1 MENNSFKKRE
11 SILSFILY
19 HLLKILIVHPLF
31 LTYFRGKVYGQENIP
46 KGKPVIVISNHS
58 SYLDPPLISSCM
70 NRPVA
75 FMAKEELFK
84 VPLLAQAMRLCG
96 AYPVKR
102 ETGDRGAIRSAL
114 NALKNG
120 WLVGIFIQGT
130 RTQDGN
136 INHPKLGAAMIASKT
151 QALLLPVSLWGT
163 HKILR
168 KGFYFPLS
176 VPLTIRIGQ
185 PIHPPKSNKRQELK
199 EVTEQCA
206 IRINQLNS
214 LGR

>member
-1 MENNSFKKRE
+1 MENNSFRKRE

-19 HLLKILIVHPLF
+19 HLLKILIVNPLF
-31 LTYFRGKVYGQENIP
+31 LTYFRGRIYGQENIP
-46 KGKPVIVISNHS
+46 KGKSVIIVSNHS
-58 SYLDPPLISSCM
+58 SYFDPPLLSSCI

-84 VPLLAQAMRLCG
+84 VPVLAQAMRLYG

-102 ETGDRGAIRSAL
+102 ETGDRGAIKSAL
-114 NALKNG
+114 NALRDG

-130 RTQDGN
+130 RTYDGN

-151 QALLLPVSLWGT
+151 QTLLLPVSLWGT
-163 HKILR
+163 NKVLR
-168 KGFYFPLS
+168 KGSYFPMP
-176 VPLTIRIGQ
+176 VPITIRIGK
-185 PIHPPKSNKRQELK
+185 PINPPQSNKRQELK
-199 EVTEQCA
+199 EVTQECA
-206 IRINQLNS
+206 TRINYLNS

>member
-1 MENNSFKKRE
+1 M
-11 SILSFILY
+11 
-19 HLLKILIVHPLF
+19 IVNPLF
-31 LTYFRGKVYGQENIP
+31 LTYFRGKIYGQENIP
-46 KGKPVIVISNHS
+46 EGKPVIIVSNHA
-58 SYLDPPLISSCM
+58 SYFDPPLLSSCM
-70 NRPVA
+70 KRPVA

-84 VPLLAQAMRLCG
+84 VPLLAQVIRLCG

-199 EVTEQCA
+199 EVTDQCV
-206 IRINQLNS
+206 IQINQLNR